1 LPQAAAETIAMIA
14 DQCDGVRCDMAMLMT
29 NEVFAR
35 TWGDRA
41 GPIPDTEYWPALID
55 RCKETPPDFL
65 FLAEVYWDM
74 EWTLN
79 SRALTSPTTSGYTT
93 ASYTTR
99 PSRSAATRM
108 PTPTTRSA

>member
-1 LPQAAAETIAMIA
+1 
-14 DQCDGVRCDMAMLMT
+14 MT

-41 GPIPDTEYWPALID
+41 GPIPDTEYGPALID
-55 RCKETPPDFL
+55 RCKETHPDFP

-74 EWTLN
+74 EWTLQQQG
-79 SRALTSPTTSGYTT
+79 LTSATTSGYTT
-93 ASYTTR
+93 ASHTTR
-99 PSRSAATRM
+99 PSRSAANCT